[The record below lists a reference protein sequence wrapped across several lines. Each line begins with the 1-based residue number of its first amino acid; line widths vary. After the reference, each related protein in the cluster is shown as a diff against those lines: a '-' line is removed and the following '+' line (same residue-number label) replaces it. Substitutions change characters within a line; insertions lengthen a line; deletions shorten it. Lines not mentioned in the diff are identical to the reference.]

1 MIRYAKDGLFFLC
14 FSAPGGP
21 LVQGKVVEVKGST
34 NLCIFCCKMSFFM
47 LCYILLCIQ
56 NKSTFFNVIPSQGV
70 LTWLLSSL
78 RFFVLLTFFVKD
90 LKDAFILK

>member
-21 LVQGKVVEVKGST
+21 LVQGKVVEV
-34 NLCIFCCKMSFFM
+34 CIFCCKMLSM

-56 NKSTFFNVIPSQGV
+56 NKSTFFNVIPQGG
-70 LTWLLSSL
+70 THMAII
-78 RFFVLLTFFVKD
+78 FITFFRFVNVFRKKN
-90 LKDAFILK
+90 KDAFILNKKLFL

>member
-34 NLCIFCCKMSFFM
+34 NLCNIYVFVNIVMFC
-47 LCYILLCIQ
+47 YV
-56 NKSTFFNVIPSQGV
+56 T
-70 LTWLLSSL
+70 
-78 RFFVLLTFFVKD
+78 
-90 LKDAFILK
+90 